1 VGLIARTR
9 EALHG
14 DSARASLDHMDPGW
28 QMAQVFGQG
37 MYGGGMPI
45 TTMGGRAEERISP
58 DFSGLTSGA
67 YRANGVIFACMLNR
81 QLAFSTIRFQ
91 YQRLAQGRPSAMFG
105 DQSLLLL
112 EEPWPGGTTQDLLT
126 RVIVDADLAGNSFH
140 TVETSM
146 ARVGGDGGQQL
157 VRMRPDWMT
166 IVLGQ
171 RASGLGR
178 EKIGYVYCEDGPM
191 SGNDMV
197 PLPLDEVSHYAPIVD
212 PLATHRG
219 MSWLTPVIREIQ
231 SDGQMNLHKQAF
243 FVNGGTPNAVVK
255 HPPSRTQEQVQAFK
269 AKMDAAHEGASNAYK
284 WMHVDSGTDVT
295 VIGTDF
301 RQIEFAV
308 TQGHGETRIAAAAG
322 VPPVIV
328 GLSEGLAAAT
338 YSNYGQARRRFAD
351 GTLHP
356 LWQNVA
362 GSFAPLLSGTPALRQ
377 AGVRLWYDTRDVP
390 LLREDEKD
398 AAEIQQMEAAT
409 MRQLVD
415 AGYTPGSVQA
425 AMLAGDFGLLEHSGL
440 FSVQLQAAGAQ
451 IPPALPAT
459 EPPSLTVAGG

>member
-14 DSARASLDHMDPGW
+14 DSARAALDHFDPGW
-28 QMAQVFGQG
+28 QMAQMLGQG
-37 MYGGGMPI
+37 MYGGGMPL
-45 TTMGGRAEERISP
+45 TTLGGRAEERIGP

-67 YRANGVIFACMLNR
+67 YQANGVVFACMLNR

-91 YQRLAQGRPSAMFG
+91 YQLLAQGRPSAMFG
-105 DQSLLLL
+105 DQSLALL
-112 EEPWPGGTTQDLLT
+112 EEPWPGGTTQDLLS
-126 RVIVDADLAGNSFH
+126 RVITDADLAGNSFH
-140 TVETSM
+140 VVETSLATM
-146 ARVGGDGGQQL
+146 GGDGGRQV
-157 VRMRPDWMT
+157 VRLRPDWMT

-171 RASGLGR
+171 RESGLGR
-178 EKIGYVYCEDGPM
+178 RKLGFVYCEDGPQ
-191 SGNDMV
+191 SGN
-197 PLPLDEVSHYAPIVD
+197 PLIPLLLDEVSHFAPIVD
-212 PLATHRG
+212 PLAVHRG

-243 FVNGGTPNAVVK
+243 FVNGATPNAVVK
-255 HPPSRTQEQVQAFK
+255 HPPGRTQEQVRAFK
-269 AKMDAAHEGASNAYK
+269 NRLDAEHEGASNAYK
-284 WMHVDSGTDVT
+284 WMHVDNGTDVT
-295 VIGTDF
+295 VVGADF
-301 RQIEFAV
+301 RQIEFAL

-362 GSFAPLLSGTPALRQ
+362 GSFAPLLAGTPALRQ
-377 AGVRLWYDTRDVP
+377 PGVRLWYDTRDVP

-398 AAEIQQMEAAT
+398 AAEIQGTQAAT

-415 AGYTPGSVQA
+415 AGYTPDSVQQ
-425 AMLAGDFGLLEHSGL
+425 AMLADDFGLLEHSGL

-451 IPPALPAT
+451 APAPT
-459 EPPSLTVAGG
+459 PSLTVAGGQP